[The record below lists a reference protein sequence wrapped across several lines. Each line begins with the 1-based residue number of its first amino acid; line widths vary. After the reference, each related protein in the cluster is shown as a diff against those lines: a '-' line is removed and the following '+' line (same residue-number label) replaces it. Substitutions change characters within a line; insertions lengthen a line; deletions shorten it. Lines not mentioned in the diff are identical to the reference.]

1 MTHDVFI
8 GGLLAF
14 LAMAL
19 AVNVSG
25 VMIAE
30 TIRAQHP
37 DIWESLGRPSALF
50 GPVGFGKPAQ
60 ATRRFILRGGF
71 KKRSDAKLSLL
82 CNVFRVAWILGIV
95 AWIVAAIGLVFGLR

>member
-1 MTHDVFI
+1 MTHDAFI
-8 GGLLAF
+8 CGLLAF
-14 LAMAL
+14 LAFAL

-50 GPVGFGKPAQ
+50 GPLGFGMAAQ
-60 ATRRFILRGGF
+60 ATRSYILRGRF
-71 KKRSDAKLSLL
+71 KESADTKLWLL
-82 CNVFRVAWILGIV
+82 CNVFRAAWMLGIV
-95 AWIVAAIGLVFGLR
+95 AFVVTAISLVLSPR